1 MFKIIINFFDKFEDI
16 NRRWLSRHPA
26 LYALIGGLCVVL
38 FWRGAWTFF
47 DLFDFMTPIISIII
61 SSIIML
67 ATGTFVSFFIGQEII
82 MSGLKAEKRT
92 DQKTEKD
99 IQEEDS
105 QIRYLLMQI
114 NQMSQDVDE
123 IKKHLLNKND
133 RTETIKIIKK
143 RVSKK
148 I

>member
-1 MFKIIINFFDKFEDI
+1 MYKIIIDFFDKFEDT

-47 DLFDFMTPIISIII
+47 DLFDFMTPIISIIV
-61 SSIIML
+61 SSVIML

-82 MSGLKAEKRT
+82 MSGLKAEKRI
-92 DQKTEKD
+92 DQKTEKE
-99 IQEEDS
+99 IEEEDS

-114 NQMSQDVDE
+114 NQMSRDVDE
-123 IKKHLLNKND
+123 IKKHLLNKNNK
-133 RTETIKIIKK
+133 TEIFETIKK
-143 RVSKK
+143 RASKK

>member
-1 MFKIIINFFDKFEDI
+1 MYKIIVEFFDKFEDA

-26 LYALIGGLCVVL
+26 IYALIGGLCVVL

-47 DLFDFMTPIISIII
+47 DFFDFMTPVVSIVV

-82 MSGLKAEKRT
+82 MSGLKAEKRI

-99 IQEEDS
+99 IEEEDS

-114 NQMSQDVDE
+114 NQMSQDIDE
-123 IKKHLLNKND
+123 IKKHLLNKNNKTD
-133 RTETIKIIKK
+133 NSEIIKK
-143 RVSKK
+143 ISSKK
-148 I
+148 